1 MQAIRAVENA
11 VKRSE
16 SIRNPRLIA
25 VLTRK
30 DVIAIAPRLFHSDQE
45 IRREAHLST
54 AQQAPQALPRFPQ
67 AYADQRRTPDA
78 AAPPSQGAQAA
89 DRRRRQEVTSLTP
102 ERFPKSARLRRR
114 GEFLRVQ
121 DGGRKIHTDSF
132 LVFVLPQR
140 EPGPMRIGITASR
153 KLGGAVVRNRVKRL
167 VREAFRRHKLL
178 FPAGLDVAFIAK
190 KNAVE
195 VEYDQV
201 VREIEKLCRRL

>member
-1 MQAIRAVENA
+1 M
-11 VKRSE
+11 
-16 SIRNPRLIA
+16 
-25 VLTRK
+25 
-30 DVIAIAPRLFHSDQE
+30 IAIAPRLFHSEQE
-45 IRREAHLST
+45 ICREAHLST

-67 AYADQRRTPDA
+67 AHADEGRTLDA
-78 AAPPSQGAQAA
+78 PASSPQGAQAA
-89 DRRRRQEVTSLTP
+89 DRHRRQEVIRREVGSLTP

-132 LVFVLPQR
+132 LVFVLPQS
-140 EPGPMRIGITASR
+140 EPGPTRVGVTASR
-153 KLGGAVVRNRVKRL
+153 KLGGAVRRNRVKRL

-178 FPAGLDVAFIAK
+178 FPAGLDVVFIAK

-195 VEYDQV
+195 VDYEQV